1 MRYRPFGRSG
11 VATSCISLSLTDN
24 AAGRGVDALRQL
36 IYVGLEAG
44 VNAYHI
50 AALDPEIP
58 AILGQ
63 ALSVVERRLVFVSL
77 QLGVARGRVG
87 VSRDFSPETLTA
99 TVDQV
104 LNASQLGHIDLVVL
118 DDPGMDE
125 LPRASLDALKALR
138 ASGRV
143 SLLGV
148 SGSNEAMDAYVST
161 NAFDVLVTPYHLR
174 SGWKERNR
182 LKAAVTLDMGVVAY
196 DFFPEAFSTSAKVE
210 SAIAPRPRGLFGG
223 KPANA
228 SPLDGVGSYRFL
240 HDTKNW
246 TAEEICL
253 AYCLTEPSL
262 ATVLVEC
269 DDPEHLA
276 QLAAVPDREM
286 PPGLAAQVEMAR
298 FAPMND
304 QSAAG

>member
-11 VATSCISLSLTDN
+11 VATSCVALSLTDKL
-24 AAGRGVDALRQL
+24 AGRSGDALRQL

-58 AILGQ
+58 RVLGD
-63 ALSVVERRLVFVSL
+63 ALSVIERRLVFVSL
-77 QLGVARGRVG
+77 QLGVSRGRVG
-87 VSRDFSPETLTA
+87 DTRNFSPETLTA

-104 LNASQLGHIDLVVL
+104 LNASQLGHLDLVVL
-118 DDPGMDE
+118 DDPGVDE
-125 LPRASLDALKALR
+125 LSRASLDALKALR

-148 SGSNEAMDAYVST
+148 SGQNEAMDAYVST

-196 DFFPEAFSTSAKVE
+196 DWFPEEFATASSTEASLQ
-210 SAIAPRPRGLFGG
+210 PRSRGLFGG
-223 KPANA
+223 RAANS

-262 ATVLVEC
+262 ATVLVES
-269 DDPEHLA
+269 DDPEHLSR
-276 QLAAVPDREM
+276 LAAVPDREM

-298 FAPMND
+298 FAPMSD
-304 QSAAG
+304 KSAAG

>member
-11 VATSCISLSLTDN
+11 VVTSCVCLSLTDKAAARGAN
-24 AAGRGVDALRQL
+24 AVSQL
-36 IYVGLEAG
+36 INVGLESG

-50 AALDPEIP
+50 AALDPELP
-58 AILGQ
+58 AVLGE

-87 VSRDFSPETLTA
+87 TTRDFSPETLIA
-99 TVDQV
+99 TVDHV
-104 LNASQLGHIDLVVL
+104 LNASGLGHLDLVVL

-125 LPRASLDALKALR
+125 LPRSSLDALKALR
-138 ASGRV
+138 ASGRIN
-143 SLLGV
+143 LLGV
-148 SGSNEAMDAYVST
+148 SGSNDAMDAYVST
-161 NAFDVLVTPYHLR
+161 NSFDVLVTPYHLR

-182 LKAAVTLDMGVVAY
+182 LKAAVELDMGVVGY
-196 DFFPEAFSTSAKVE
+196 DFFPEEFSTAAKME
-210 SAIAPRPRGLFGG
+210 ATIAPRPRGLFGG

-228 SPLDGVGSYRFL
+228 HPLEGVGSYRFL
-240 HDTKNW
+240 HDTKGW

-276 QLAAVPDREM
+276 KMAEVPDRDM

-304 QSAAG
+304 KSAAG

>member
-11 VATSCISLSLTDN
+11 MVTSCVCLSLTDK

-58 AILGQ
+58 RILGD
-63 ALSVVERRLVFVSL
+63 ALSVIERRLVFVSL

-87 VSRDFSPETLTA
+87 ATRNFSPEALTA

-104 LNASQLGHIDLVVL
+104 LNASQLGHLDLVVL

-125 LPRASLDALKALR
+125 LPRSSLDALKALR

-143 SLLGV
+143 NLLGV
-148 SGSNEAMDAYVST
+148 SGQNEAMDAYVST

-182 LKAAVTLDMGVVAY
+182 LKAAVDLDMGVVAY
-196 DFFPEAFSTSAKVE
+196 NWFPEEFATSATTE
-210 SAIAPRPRGLFGG
+210 AQLQPRSRGLFGG
-223 KPANA
+223 RAANS

-262 ATVLVEC
+262 ATVLVESE
-269 DDPEHLA
+269 DPEHLA
-276 QLAAVPDREM
+276 RLAAVPDREM

-298 FAPMND
+298 FAPMSD
-304 QSAAG
+304 KAATG

>member
-11 VATSCISLSLTDN
+11 MATSCVCLSLTDKL
-24 AAGRGVDALRQL
+24 AGRGADTLRQL
-36 IYVGLEAG
+36 VYVGLEAG

-58 AILGQ
+58 RILGD
-63 ALSVVERRLVFVSL
+63 ALSVIERRLVFVSL
-77 QLGVARGRVG
+77 QLGVSRGRVG
-87 VSRDFSPETLTA
+87 DTRNFSPETLTA

-104 LNASQLGHIDLVVL
+104 LNASQLGHLDLVVL
-118 DDPGMDE
+118 DDPGVDE
-125 LPRASLDALKALR
+125 LSRASLDALKALR

-148 SGSNEAMDAYVST
+148 SGANDAMDAYIST

-182 LKAAVTLDMGVVAY
+182 LKAAVDLDMGVVAY
-196 DFFPEAFSTSAKVE
+196 NWFPQEFVTSASTE
-210 SAIAPRPRGLFGG
+210 AQLQPRSRGLFGG
-223 KPANA
+223 RSNS

-262 ATVLVEC
+262 ATVLVES

-276 QLAAVPDREM
+276 RMAAVPEREM

-304 QSAAG
+304 KSAAG